1 MSNKIKQEMNNIE
14 IPKELSE
21 RSEIGVSK
29 AKFEMGN
36 SKRRWSIVIAPVMVA
51 SLALAIFGPNFF
63 TNNPPENPVI
73 RTIELSTAFD
83 VSDTRRLVGWADNVF
98 IGKVIGQ
105 DGTISRDGIPETQFK
120 VEISDNIKGEFN
132 GTVIVNQQGGYKG
145 NELILIENDQ
155 LLQEGQ
161 SYLFVTRHLKEENWN
176 TLVPVYGDI
185 LITNQEA
192 KKELIEKYTIAYK
205 NEIPFNMSK

>member
-14 IPKELSE
+14 ISKEQSE

-29 AKFEMGN
+29 AKLDMGN
-36 SKRRWSIVIAPVMVA
+36 SKRRWTFVIAPVMVT
-51 SLALAIFGPNFF
+51 SLALVIFGPNYF

-73 RTIELSTAFD
+73 RTIEHSNAFD
-83 VSDTRRLVGWADNVF
+83 VSNTRRLVGWADNVF

-105 DGTISRDGIPETQFK
+105 DGTKSIDGFPETQFK
-120 VEISDNIKGEFN
+120 VEVSDNIKSEFN

-155 LLQEGQ
+155 LLKEGQ

-185 LITNQEA
+185 LITNEEA
-192 KKELIEKYTIAYK
+192 KKELIEKYTTAYK
-205 NEIPFNMSK
+205 NEIPFNMSR